1 MELRH
6 RDRVVLL
13 KVVYYG
19 PAVGGKTTNLQLL
32 HEAAEDRHRGEFISV
47 NSLQDRTILFDLLPL
62 RGIGFHGFEIRFQ
75 LVAVPGQA
83 AFASTR
89 RLVIRGADAVVFVA
103 NSAED
108 RVEENVASLREMT
121 SNLVESGLDPASIPI
136 AFQYNKRDLP
146 KVASLEELG
155 RLLNYRAAPWREAV
169 AIRGE
174 GVVETLGCVLEQMI
188 GQLVEKY
195 PGLSLGSGETNGSW
209 TWSAIQQVFGRTTL
223 AGRAALP
230 ASGGDGDD
238 HRLVR
243 VPVPRL
249 AEGPDAEPVNDHA
262 LVDTYIQASM
272 DLGDAL
278 ERVREERDDARRRLR
293 DLEGVL
299 STVEALEEGESTGG
313 AMSSVLQLFLD
324 SAGCRRGSLIAP
336 GADRRVQVIAAAGL
350 PLEPFLA
357 GPETLSIAR
366 KQFIPLK
373 LPMLVNPA
381 QMPEVGDV
389 LTRMTPAVK
398 GMAVVPVR
406 SGLGVHGLVMLY
418 FAPTET
424 LPPPE
429 MLQHFGLLARGLSS
443 WFVLRRG
450 HALTTSAAASRRVLP
465 EIEAVVRAASELV
478 RTANREPEMA
488 RGLLDQAAGALDGVA
503 RLAKGLVER

>member
-6 RDRVVLL
+6 RDRVVQL

-32 HEAAEDRHRGEFISV
+32 HSAAADRHRGEFISV

-103 NSAED
+103 NSAQD

-121 SNLVESGLDPASIPI
+121 GNLVESGLDPASIPI
-136 AFQYNKRDLP
+136 VFQYNKRDLP

-155 RLLNYRAAPWREAV
+155 RLLNFRDAPWREAV

-174 GVVETLGCVLEQMI
+174 GVVETLGCVVEQTI
-188 GQLVEKY
+188 GQLVDKY
-195 PGLSLGSGETNGSW
+195 PGLSLGSRETNESW
-209 TWSAIQQVFGRTTL
+209 TWSAIQQVFGRTTI
-223 AGRAALP
+223 AGRVALP
-230 ASGGDGDD
+230 AGGDGDD
-238 HRLVR
+238 RRLVR
-243 VPVPRL
+243 VAVPRL
-249 AEGPDAEPVNDHA
+249 ADGPGEQPANDHA
-262 LVDTYIQASM
+262 LVDSYVQASM
-272 DLGDAL
+272 DLGQAL
-278 ERVREERDDARRRLR
+278 ERTREERDDALRRLR
-293 DLEGVL
+293 DLERVL
-299 STVEALEEGESTGG
+299 STVEALEEGQTTAD

-324 SAGCRRGSLIAP
+324 SAGCRRGSLVAP
-336 GADRRVQVIAAAGL
+336 GGDRRVQVIAAAGL

-357 GPETLSIAR
+357 GPQTLSIAR
-366 KQFIPLK
+366 QQFIPLK
-373 LPMLVNPA
+373 EPLLVNPV

-389 LTRMTPAVK
+389 LARMTPAVK
-398 GMAVVPVR
+398 GLVVVPVR

-424 LPPPE
+424 LPPPPV
-429 MLQHFGLLARGLSS
+429 LQHFGLLARGLAS

-450 HALTTSAAASRRVLP
+450 HSLTTSAAAMRRALP

-478 RTANREPEMA
+478 RTARREPEKA
-488 RGLLDQAAGALDGVA
+488 LGILDQAAGALDGVA
-503 RLAKGLVER
+503 RLAKGLGER